1 MSSPCTTGTRAIGDE
16 EASPRFKREDP
27 VDVQVGKAISRY
39 RIAERL
45 GTGGM
50 GVVYRAR
57 DERLGRDVALKIL
70 SGDALDSGSARQRFI
85 REAQLAAT
93 LNHPNI
99 VTIYEIEEA
108 DGYHFI
114 AMEFVEGETLR
125 ARIAR
130 GPLELD
136 ELVRIG
142 ADVAE
147 ALDAAHALGL
157 IHRDIK
163 PANILL
169 TRSGRAKV
177 VDFGLAK
184 RLEGEGSLAAPA
196 ATVSDLTEAGAVVGT
211 VAYMSP
217 EQTRGD
223 ELDPRSDLFSLGVVL
238 YEAST
243 GRIPFEGPSA
253 LAVIHEIALVEPPA
267 PSRIRPRLPRAL
279 DGIVLRAMA
288 KDRER
293 RYPRGADVAAALR
306 SLLEGPTVVV
316 ETPDD
321 AQLLSARVPNNLPVP
336 LTSFVGRQDEMKEV
350 ARLLRTARLVT
361 LLGSGGCG
369 KTRLAIQVARNLLES
384 YPDGAWVVELAALS
398 DPALVP
404 QSVAVALGL
413 REEPGRPLVETVA
426 EYVASRALLLV
437 IDNCEHLTPAC
448 ASLAQALLAAGA
460 GLRILATSR
469 QALGVPGEALWRI
482 PSLSVPNPGGAPLP
496 RQALCLFESVRLFL
510 DRATALQPTFALT
523 DQNAWTVAQICG
535 RLDGIPLAIELAAA
549 RVKVLPVPQILG
561 RLEDRFRL
569 LTSGSTATLQRQQTL
584 RAAVDWSYDL
594 LEEKEQQLFQR
605 ISVFAGGLSLEA
617 AEAVC
622 SGDGIGEEEI
632 LDLLAHL
639 VDKSLLTPE
648 EGCESTARYRLLETL
663 RAYGRERL
671 QRAGGWDA
679 YVERYC
685 EYHCALAERVEP
697 ELLGPKQASWLNR
710 LEEEHDN
717 FRQSIETAHER
728 GDAVR
733 ELSLCGSLW
742 RFWWIRGLWQEGN
755 RRLTRA
761 LDSRGAPARHPARAR
776 ALHGAA
782 ILARGLGDYT
792 ASHDRIE
799 ACISIARE
807 AGDREGLASS
817 LRELGNLAYV
827 KGDHAAAKS
836 AYEESLLHCRAI
848 GNRHGIAAVLHNL
861 GSVALGQEDYAR
873 ARQFYEESLALER
886 ELGDRTGEAITLNG
900 LGTAARAQGDD
911 VAAHGYHEQG
921 LALQRELGERSGI
934 AYSLGELGLLAGNAR
949 EFPRARA
956 YLKESLEILR
966 ELGDRQGMVDALE
979 RCAAL
984 EFRQDQRER
993 ALTLYGASCAL
1004 REMLGVQPMP
1014 EDQRRTREDLGTLW
1028 DEIGADGAATVF
1040 SKGRAMTLEK
1050 AFDLAIGGL
1059 L

>member
-1 MSSPCTTGTRAIGDE
+1 
-16 EASPRFKREDP
+16 
-27 VDVQVGKAISRY
+27 
-39 RIAERL
+39 
-45 GTGGM
+45 
-50 GVVYRAR
+50 
-57 DERLGRDVALKIL
+57 
-70 SGDALDSGSARQRFI
+70 DALDSGSARQRFI

-99 VTIYEIEEA
+99 VTIYEVEEA

-130 GPLELD
+130 GPLGLD

-169 TRSGRAKV
+169 ARSGRAKV
-177 VDFGLAK
+177 ADFGLAK
-184 RLEGEGSLAAPA
+184 RLEGEPGPVSPA
-196 ATVSDLTEAGAVVGT
+196 VTVSDLTQAGAVAGT
-211 VAYMSP
+211 VSYMSP

-223 ELDPRSDLFSLGVVL
+223 TLDPRSDLFSLGVVL
-238 YEAST
+238 YEAAT

-267 PSRIRPRLPRAL
+267 PSRVRQGLPRAL

-288 KDRER
+288 KDREH
-293 RYPRGADVAAALR
+293 RYPRGSDIAAALR
-306 SLLEGPTVVV
+306 SLLEGPTVIVD
-316 ETPDD
+316 TPDG
-321 AQLLSARVPNNLPVP
+321 AQPLAARVPNNLPVS
-336 LTSFVGRQDEMKEV
+336 LTSFVGRQDEMEEV
-350 ARLLRTARLVT
+350 GRLLKTARLVT

-384 YPDGAWVVELAALS
+384 YPDGAWIVELAALS

-413 REEPGRPLVETVA
+413 REESGRPLVETVA
-426 EYVASRALLLV
+426 EHIASRSLLLV
-437 IDNCEHLTPAC
+437 LDNCEHLTAAC
-448 ASLAQALLAAGA
+448 ASLAHAILAAGP
-460 GLRILATSR
+460 GVRVLATSR
-469 QALGVPGEALWRI
+469 QALGVPGETLWRI
-482 PSLSVPNPGGAPLP
+482 PSLTVPDPGGAPLP
-496 RQALCLFESVRLFL
+496 RQALSRYEAVRLFL
-510 DRATALQPTFALT
+510 DRATAAQPTFALT

-594 LEEKEQQLFQR
+594 LESREQQLLQR
-605 ISVFAGGLSLEA
+605 VSVFAGGLSLEG

-648 EGCESTARYRLLETL
+648 EGCEGTARYRLLETL
-663 RAYGRERL
+663 RAYGKERL
-671 QRAGGWDA
+671 QHAGGWDA
-679 YVERYC
+679 YVGRHGEFYR
-685 EYHCALAERVEP
+685 ALAERVEP
-697 ELLGPKQASWLNR
+697 ELLGPEQASWLNR

-717 FRQSIETAHER
+717 FRQSIEMAHES
-728 GDAVR
+728 GDQAR
-733 ELSLCGSLW
+733 ALSLCGSLW

-755 RRLTRA
+755 RRLTKA
-761 LDSRGAPARHPARAR
+761 LDFPGALARQPARAR

-782 ILARGLGDYT
+782 VLARGLGDYT
-792 ASHDRIE
+792 TSHERIE

-807 AGDREGLASS
+807 AGDREGLAWS
-817 LRELGNLAYV
+817 LKELGNLAYM
-827 KGDHAAAKS
+827 KGDHTAAKS
-836 AYEESLLHCRAI
+836 AYEESLVHCRAI
-848 GNRHGIAAVLHNL
+848 DDRHGIAAVLHNL
-861 GSVALGQEDYAR
+861 GSVALGQEDYSQAR
-873 ARQFYEESLALER
+873 RFYEESLTLER

-911 VAAHGYHEQG
+911 AAAHVYHDQG

-934 AYSLGELGLLAGNAR
+934 AYSLGELGLLAANAH

-984 EFRQDQRER
+984 EFRQDQPER
-993 ALTLYGASCAL
+993 ALTLYGASRAL
-1004 REMLGVQPMP
+1004 RETLGVEPMP
-1014 EDQRRTREDLGTLW
+1014 EDQRRIQEDLGTLW
-1028 DEIGADGAATVF
+1028 DEVGADGAAAVF
-1040 SKGRAMTLEK
+1040 SKGRAMSLER

>member
-1 MSSPCTTGTRAIGDE
+1 MDI
-16 EASPRFKREDP
+16 
-27 VDVQVGKAISRY
+27 QVGKAISRY

-70 SGDALDSGSARQRFI
+70 SGDALDSVSARQRFI

-93 LNHPNI
+93 LNHPHI
-99 VTIYEIEEA
+99 VTIYEVEEA

-125 ARIAR
+125 ARVSR
-130 GPLELD
+130 GPLEL
-136 ELVRIG
+136 EEVVRIG
-142 ADVAE
+142 GDVAE

-177 VDFGLAK
+177 ADFGLAK
-184 RLEGEGSLAAPA
+184 RVEGEASPAAPA
-196 ATVSDLTEAGAVVGT
+196 ATVSDLTRAGAIAGT
-211 VAYMSP
+211 VSYMSP

-223 ELDPRSDLFSLGVVL
+223 TLDPRSDLFSLGVVL
-238 YEAST
+238 YEAAT
-243 GRIPFEGPSA
+243 GRVPFEGPSA
-253 LAVIHEIALVEPPA
+253 LSIIHEITLVEPPA
-267 PSRIRPRLPRAL
+267 PSRVRPGLSRAF
-279 DGIVLRAMA
+279 DAIVQRAMT
-288 KDRER
+288 KDRDR
-293 RYPRGADVAAALR
+293 RYSRGSEISAALR
-306 SLLEGPTVVV
+306 SLSDEPRPPAPSPGAADAPT
-316 ETPDD
+316 
-321 AQLLSARVPNNLPVP
+321 RVPNNLPLS
-336 LTSFVGRQDEMKEV
+336 LTSFVGRQEEMQEV
-350 ARLLRTARLVT
+350 ARLLGSARLVT

-369 KTRLAIQVARNLLES
+369 KTRLAVQVARNLLERFT
-384 YPDGAWVVELAALS
+384 DGAWIVELAALS
-398 DPALVP
+398 DPSLVP

-413 REEPGRPLVETVA
+413 REEPGRPIAETIA
-426 EYVASRALLLV
+426 EHLASRSLLLV
-437 IDNCEHLTPAC
+437 LDNCEHVTPTC
-448 ASLAQALLAAGA
+448 AALANTLLAAA
-460 GLRILATSR
+460 PGLRILATSR
-469 QALGVPGEALWRI
+469 QALGVAGENLWRI
-482 PSLSVPNPGGAPLP
+482 PSLSVPDPAGTPLP
-496 RQALCLFESVRLFL
+496 RQAVSRYESVRLFV
-510 DRATALQPTFALT
+510 DRAAAVQPAFTLT

-549 RVKVLPVPQILG
+549 RIKVLPAPQILG

-569 LTSGSTATLQRQQTL
+569 LTTGSTATLQRQQTL

-605 ISVFAGGLSLEA
+605 VSVFAGGLSLEA

-648 EGCESTARYRLLETL
+648 EGREGTARYRLLETL

-671 QRAGGWDA
+671 QRGGGWDA
-679 YVERYC
+679 HVGRHAEFYR
-685 EYHCALAERVEP
+685 ALAERVEP
-697 ELLGPKQASWLNR
+697 ELMGPEQASWLNR

-717 FRQSIETAHER
+717 FRQAVEVAHER
-728 GDAVR
+728 GDGSSG
-733 ELSLCGSLW
+733 LSLCASLW

-755 RRLTRA
+755 RRLGKA
-761 LDSRGAPARHPARAR
+761 LESPGAPARGAARAK

-782 ILARGLGDYT
+782 VLARCLGDY
-792 ASHDRIE
+792 AGSHDRIE
-799 ACISIARE
+799 ACIAIARE
-807 AGDREGLASS
+807 EGDREGLASAFK
-817 LRELGNLAYV
+817 ELGNLAYM

-836 AYEESLLHCRAI
+836 AYEESLVHCRAI
-848 GNRHGIAAVLHNL
+848 DDRHGIAAVLHNL

-873 ARQFYEESLALER
+873 ARQFYEESLTLER

-900 LGTAARAQGDD
+900 LGTSARAQGDD
-911 VAAHGYHEQG
+911 AAAHAYHEQG

-934 AYSLGELGLLAGNAR
+934 AYSLGELGLLAANDHDL
-949 EFPRARA
+949 PRARA
-956 YLKESLEILR
+956 YLKESLEILH
-966 ELGDRQGMVDALE
+966 EIGDRQGMVDALE

-984 EFRQDQRER
+984 EFRQDQPER
-993 ALTLYGASCAL
+993 ALTLYGASRAL
-1004 REMLGVQPMP
+1004 RETLGVKPMP
-1014 EDQRRTREDLGTLW
+1014 EDQRRIQEDLGSLW
-1028 DEIGADGAATVF
+1028 DEVGADGAAAVF
-1040 SKGRAMTLEK
+1040 SKGRTMTLER
-1050 AFDLAIGGL
+1050 AFELAIGGL